1 MFNSKLYGHG
11 LSRTRLDRKIII
23 FSANLLLELETRFAQ
38 LSSSE
43 KKKVVLVPVE
53 LDVVVQFQ
61 FQSSTS
67 TRIRQDLT
75 SSNLF
80 AADLRA
86 NRRQ

>member
-23 FSANLLLELETRFAQ
+23 FSVNLLLETRFAQ